1 MRHPKFWKNTTANNK
16 TKFKIIKL
24 LLTNEQYDSYD
35 MIVFVT
41 SYESKSLR

>member
-1 MRHPKFWKNTTANNK
+1 MRHPKFWKNTTANK

-24 LLTNEQYDSYD
+24 LLTNKQYDSYD

-41 SYESKSLR
+41 YYESKSLR